1 MSRVKNEISGFKDDC
16 ESHVVK
22 EWSRVGRQASSVL
35 C

>member
-22 EWSRVGRQASSVL
+22 EWSRVASSVL